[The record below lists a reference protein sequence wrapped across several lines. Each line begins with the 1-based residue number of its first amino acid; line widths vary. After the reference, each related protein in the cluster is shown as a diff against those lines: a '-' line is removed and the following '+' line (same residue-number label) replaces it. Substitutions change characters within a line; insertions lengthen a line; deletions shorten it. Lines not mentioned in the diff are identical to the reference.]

1 MALILQIDTATP
13 VCSAAVSLNGAVVSE
28 AFMDDGYRH
37 AENIISLCR
46 QVVEQSKYSISD
58 LNAIAVSAGPGS
70 YTGLRIGVSAAKGL
84 SYGLEIPLITVSTLK
99 MMALR
104 FYAGHAAFDGLAIPM
119 IDARRMEVYTGIYNR
134 EGDCLLADMAL
145 VVDSSAYGG
154 IETNEKLAFFGNG
167 AGKCRDVL
175 EARFGNARFDL
186 EALPH
191 AAALSAPAHQAFEKG
206 EFANL
211 AYFEPEYLKPYQ
223 GTPPTQK

>member
-13 VCSAAVSLNGAVVSE
+13 VCSAAVSLDGEVISKALVDE
-28 AFMDDGYRH
+28 GYRH

-46 QVVEQSKYSISD
+46 KVIAETKYSIQD
-58 LNAIAVSAGPGS
+58 LEAVAVSAGPGS

-84 SYGLEIPLITVSTLK
+84 CYGLEIPLLTVSTLR
-99 MMALR
+99 MMALQ
-104 FYAGHAAFDGLAIPM
+104 FYAMHTGFDGLAVPM
-119 IDARRMEVYTGIYNR
+119 IDARRMEVYTGIYNQNG
-134 EGDCLLADMAL
+134 ECLLPDCAL

-154 IETNEKLAFFGNG
+154 IDPNAKLAFFGDG

-175 EARFGNARFDL
+175 EPLFGNARFDL
-186 EALPH
+186 DAMPD
-191 AAALSAPAHQAFEKG
+191 AAALSKPAHQAFEKG

-223 GTPPTQK
+223 GTPPSQK